1 MGFLD
6 KAKVQAQTL
15 QGTVVDKASTLQ
27 RDRRVG
33 KLLEELG
40 ALAFLELVGRSEP
53 IHASRLEALRAELI
67 AAEADGAKITW
78 TSSGQTL
85 ATPNPPPPPPPTPP
99 TPPTTPSHGFE
110 PPPFLPP
117 PG

>member
-15 QGTVVDKASTLQ
+15 QGTVVEKASTLQ

-33 KLLEELG
+33 KLIEELG
-40 ALAFLELVGRSEP
+40 ALAFLELAGRSEP

-67 AAEADGAKITW
+67 AAEADGAKILW
-78 TSSGQTL
+78 TASGQAL
-85 ATPNPPPPPPPTPP
+85 ATPAPHQTPPPPPL
-99 TPPTTPSHGFE
+99 SHA
-110 PPPFLPP
+110 
-117 PG
+117 

>member
-1 MGFLD
+1 MGLLD
-6 KAKVQAQTL
+6 KARVQAQTL

-40 ALAFLELVGRSEP
+40 SLAFLELAGRSAP

-67 AAEADGAKITW
+67 AAEANGARITW
-78 TSSGQTL
+78 AASGQAL
-85 ATPNPPPPPPPTPP
+85 ATPHRAPPPLPSPPPSP
-99 TPPTTPSHGFE
+99 HAFE

>member
-6 KAKVQAQTL
+6 KAKVQAQKL
-15 QGTVVDKASTLQ
+15 QDTVVDKTSTLQ
-27 RDRRVG
+27 RDRLVD

-53 IHASRLEALRAELI
+53 IHATRLEALRAELI

-78 TSSGQTL
+78 TASGQAL
-85 ATPNPPPPPPPTPP
+85 ATPAPHRAPVPSPPPSSSPT
-99 TPPTTPSHGFE
+99 FE
-110 PPPFLPP
+110 APPFLPP